1 MARPDT
7 RPAATAT
14 TGREALLA
22 GGGSGGHVFPALAV
36 GGELARRGW
45 RVGYA
50 GAATGMEARLVA
62 EHGLPF
68 HALPARPVVGRGLVD
83 RLLALLTLLRSA
95 LAARRLV
102 RRLGVAVVIGT
113 GGYVSAPAVLGAA
126 LAGTPALLVEPNAA
140 AGLANRWLSRWAAE
154 AAVAWE
160 QTAADLRC
168 PAVVTGVPVRQA
180 FAAVPP
186 RPAPAAALEILV
198 LGGSQ
203 GSLQLDLAVPPA
215 LALAL
220 AASDPHANTDVHANT
235 VRVLHQAGAGKVDVT
250 LETYRAAGLP
260 AVACETPRNAA
271 AEAEPNAVRI
281 VPFLADT
288 AAAMAGAD
296 LVISR
301 AGAITTAELCA
312 AGRASLL
319 LPLTGAAGGHQVA
332 NARAL
337 ADAGAAR
344 VVVAESTNDAGGL
357 VSPLTRALG
366 ELLGDPSR
374 LAVMAAAARSLGRP
388 GAAAAI
394 ADRAEALAARR
405 REGRA
410 A

>member
-1 MARPDT
+1 MT
-7 RPAATAT
+7 RPHPNA
-14 TGREALLA
+14 ALLA

-45 RVGYA
+45 QVGYA
-50 GAATGMEARLVA
+50 GAATGMEARLVG
-62 EHGLPF
+62 ERGLPF

-83 RLLALLTLLRSA
+83 RLLALWTLLRSA

-102 RRLGVAVVIGT
+102 RRLGIAVVVGT

-160 QTAADLRC
+160 RAGAELRC
-168 PAVVTGVPVRQA
+168 PSVVTGVPVRSE
-180 FAAVPP
+180 FAAVEP
-186 RPAPAAALEILV
+186 RPAPAGAPRILV

-203 GSLQLDLAVPPA
+203 GSLQMNLTLPPA
-215 LALAL
+215 LAAAL
-220 AASDPHANTDVHANT
+220 SANGAPPP
-235 VRVLHQAGAGKVDVT
+235 RVLHQAGAGKVDAT
-250 LETYRAAGLP
+250 LQAYRAAGLA
-260 AVACETPRNAA
+260 AVACQMPDDPAPQGAA
-271 AEAEPNAVRI
+271 RV
-281 VPFLADT
+281 VPFVADT
-288 AAAMAGAD
+288 AAAMADAD
-296 LVISR
+296 LVVSR
-301 AGAITTAELCA
+301 AGAITTAELCT
-312 AGRASLL
+312 AGRAALL

-344 VVVAESTNDAGGL
+344 VVETRATDAADDL
-357 VSPLTRALG
+357 AAPLAAALG
-366 ELLGDPSR
+366 ELLAEPAR
-374 LAVMAAAARSLGRP
+374 LAGMAAAARALGRP
-388 GAAAAI
+388 DAAAAI

-405 REGRA
+405 AERRA